1 MPRPLTLTSP
11 DTRRQFV
18 ALSVILTGFND
29 AELWGT
35 GMVDVYLD
43 WIRSIIGDSRLGDL
57 LSASQGAID
66 ASNGHEA
73 TLDRLVRLNIMDD
86 ETLGPVARNLIVLWY
101 LGQWNQLPPDWRD
114 AHGASALDLTCMV
127 SPDAY
132 AEGLVWK
139 AIHTHPQGAK
149 QPGFGSWSLPPVVP
163 AEESPRRG
171 RRKPATRAR
180 TSATAKTKAKTKAK
194 TTTRAKN
201 SARPKQ
207 AKRVATTKRAKRSTR
222 AKGGR

>member
-1 MPRPLTLTSP
+1 MPRTLPPIAPHTTPRRTPTTSARTVATP

-35 GMVDVYLD
+35 GMVDPYLD
-43 WIRSIIGDSRLGDL
+43 WIRSIIGDPCLGDL
-57 LSASQGAID
+57 LSAAQGAID
-66 ASNGHEA
+66 AANGNEA
-73 TLDRLVRLNIMDD
+73 TLDRLIRLNLLEDD
-86 ETLGPVARNLIVLWY
+86 LLGPLARNLIVLWY

-114 AHGASALDLTCMV
+114 AHGASALDQTCIV

-149 QPGFGSWSLPPVVP
+149 QPGFGSWSLPPVTP
-163 AEESPRRG
+163 AEETPRRG
-171 RRKPATRAR
+171 RKKPAKGTK
-180 TSATAKTKAKTKAK
+180 TA
-194 TTTRAKN
+194 
-201 SARPKQ
+201 
-207 AKRVATTKRAKRSTR
+207 KRAKP